1 MELIWEACVEA
12 LRLLLSGDPAL
23 LRVAGLSMVVSGV
36 ATALAAL
43 VGVPLGTWLA
53 VRPSPD
59 QRVLVALINTGM
71 GLPPVVV
78 GVLVAILFWRSGPL
92 GSLGL
97 IYTPIAMIIAQ
108 LLVAAPIAAGV
119 TRSAMLLLE
128 REMIDALRVDG
139 AVEWQVG
146 WELIRAARTQV
157 LVAIAAAFGRALSEV
172 GASLMVGGNILN
184 STRILTTAI
193 TLEVSRGD
201 FARALALGLLLLA
214 LALLMNSLLLWS
226 RAPAAH
232 QRGAGW

>member
-53 VRPSPD
+53 VRPSPG

-97 IYTPIAMIIAQ
+97 IYTPLAMVIAQ
-108 LLVAAPIAAGV
+108 LIVAAPIAAGV

-139 AVEWQVG
+139 AAEWQVG

-214 LALLMNSLLLWS
+214 LALLMNSILLWN
-226 RAPAAH
+226 RTAMAQH
-232 QRGAGW
+232 RGAGW